1 MAAQFQL
8 YEEYKKDRI
17 SGGHHQPQKYGILI
31 FDEVRVQ
38 G

>member
-8 YEEYKKDRI
+8 YEEYKKDRV
-17 SGGHHQPQKYGILI
+17 SGGHHQLQKYGILI